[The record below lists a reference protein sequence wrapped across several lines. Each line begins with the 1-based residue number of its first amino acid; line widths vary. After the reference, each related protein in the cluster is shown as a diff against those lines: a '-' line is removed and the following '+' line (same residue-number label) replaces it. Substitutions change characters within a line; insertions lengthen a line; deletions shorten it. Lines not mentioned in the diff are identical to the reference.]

1 MIYFNVIKSEVNGD
15 LYVGICKDVTNR
27 LRDHENGKNRYTK
40 GLRPWRLMRVE
51 NYPDWSEARKK
62 EKYYKSGIGKE
73 QLKKNLAS

>member
-1 MIYFNVIKSEVNGD
+1 
-15 LYVGICKDVTNR
+15 
-27 LRDHENGKNRYTK
+27 
-40 GLRPWRLMRVE
+40 MRVE